1 LAPALDSCDRPNL
14 GKSTM
19 VEGPTHS
26 PLNSTSVNRSTNEE
40 DRVILDDRIRL
51 IRKEAHSPR
60 EGQRRSLLVEQYLLW
75 LENAEILPD
84 IDTLE
89 VWAKELGVP
98 VASLFYESG
107 KTPELRYLKDRLTCE
122 DIVRRSSAS

>member
-1 LAPALDSCDRPNL
+1 
-14 GKSTM
+14 M

-40 DRVILDDRIRL
+40 DMVILDDRIRL
-51 IRKEAHSPR
+51 IRKETRSPR
-60 EGQRRSLLVEQYLLW
+60 EQRHLSMLADQYLLQ
-75 LENAEILPD
+75 LENTEILPD

-89 VWAKELGVP
+89 IWAKALGVP

>member
-1 LAPALDSCDRPNL
+1 LALVLDSCDRPNL

-40 DRVILDDRIRL
+40 DMVILDDRIRL
-51 IRKEAHSPR
+51 IRKETRSPR
-60 EGQRRSLLVEQYLLW
+60 EQRHLSMLADQYLLQ
-75 LENAEILPD
+75 LENTEILPD